1 VVVSAGGARAGG
13 GAGGGAGGEAGGG
26 AGGPLITPG
35 AHWQQEELAASF
47 AERRRILIP
56 LLELQED
63 VVAHLFSR
71 SEHPVKRFLDV
82 GPHPGPMTEL
92 MLGGGVAGS
101 EASAVLV
108 DFSQPMLARAGVNL
122 AEHAG
127 RWEAVAGDLNSP
139 SWRDALPG
147 GRYDA
152 VVSGLAIHHLP
163 QERKPA
169 LFAEILELLEPGGM
183 FVNMDYV
190 AIDGPLRGL
199 FDEAM
204 HANAVRAASSSERER
219 ERENGGTRHR
229 HSSFPASSSA
239 SSPEGDGEG
248 DVDLDDDD
256 DDRPDTVEDQLRWLR
271 EAGFEQV
278 EVHFKWAE
286 AAIFGGIRPVHRAPC
301 GEKGVTRP

>member
-1 VVVSAGGARAGG
+1 MSAPEHHGG
-13 GAGGGAGGEAGGG
+13 GVA
-26 AGGPLITPG
+26 THG

-63 VVAHLFSR
+63 VLTRLFSR
-71 SEHPVKRFLDV
+71 SEHPVRRFLDV
-82 GPHPGPMTEL
+82 GAGAGAMSEL
-92 MLGGGVAGS
+92 MLGASVTGS
-101 EASAVLV
+101 ESSGVLV

-122 AEHAG
+122 AGYAG
-127 RWEAVAGDLNSP
+127 RWQAVTGDLNEP
-139 SWRDALPG
+139 AWRDALPG

-152 VVSGLAIHHLP
+152 VVSGLAIHHLLP
-163 QERKPA
+163 ERKPS

-199 FDEAM
+199 FDEEM
-204 HANAVRAASSSERER
+204 LANAVGA
-219 ERENGGTRHR
+219 
-229 HSSFPASSSA
+229 A
-239 SSPEGDGEG
+239 SSPEAERESGGARHEHALSPHEKA
-248 DVDLDDDD
+248 DLEDD

-271 EAGFEQV
+271 DAGFEQV

-286 AAIFGGIRPVHRAPC
+286 AAIFGGMRP
-301 GEKGVTRP
+301 GE

>member
-1 VVVSAGGARAGG
+1 MSAGGTAS
-13 GAGGGAGGEAGGG
+13 
-26 AGGPLITPG
+26 LTPG

-63 VVAHLFSR
+63 VIERLFSR
-71 SEHPVKRFLDV
+71 GERPVERFLDI
-82 GPHPGPMTEL
+82 GAGAGAMSEL
-92 MLGGGVAGS
+92 MLRAGGKGS
-101 EASAVLV
+101 ASHGVLV
-108 DFSQPMLARAGVNL
+108 DFSEPMLARAGVNL
-122 AEHAG
+122 AGYDG
-127 RWEAVAGDLNSP
+127 RWQAVTGDLNEP

-163 QERKPA
+163 PERKPA

-199 FDEAM
+199 FDEEM
-204 HANAVRAASSSERER
+204 LANAMRA
-219 ERENGGTRHR
+219 
-229 HSSFPASSSA
+229 A
-239 SSPEGDGEG
+239 SSPEGERESGGARHEHASSPEGE
-248 DVDLDDDD
+248 VDLEDD
-256 DDRPDTVEDQLRWLR
+256 DDRPDTVEGQLRWLR
-271 EAGFEQV
+271 DAGFEQV

-286 AAIFGGIRPVHRAPC
+286 AAVFGGMRPV
-301 GEKGVTRP
+301 KGDE

>member
-1 VVVSAGGARAGG
+1 MSAPEQHGG
-13 GAGGGAGGEAGGG
+13 GVA
-26 AGGPLITPG
+26 TPG

-63 VVAHLFSR
+63 VLTRLFSR
-71 SEHPVKRFLDV
+71 SEHPVRRFLDV
-82 GPHPGPMTEL
+82 GAGAGAMSEL
-92 MLGGGVAGS
+92 MLGAGVAGGAGS
-101 EASAVLV
+101 ESSGVLV

-122 AEHAG
+122 AEYAG
-127 RWEAVAGDLNSP
+127 RWQAVTGDLNDP
-139 SWRDALPG
+139 AWRDALPG

-163 QERKPA
+163 PKRKPA

-199 FDEAM
+199 FDEEM
-204 HANAVRAASSSERER
+204 LANAVRAASSSEAGRE
-219 ERENGGTRHR
+219 GGGARHE
-229 HSSFPASSSA
+229 HAL
-239 SSPEGDGEG
+239 SPHEEA
-248 DVDLDDDD
+248 DLEDD
-256 DDRPDTVEDQLRWLR
+256 DDRPDTVEDQLGWLR
-271 EAGFEQV
+271 DVGFEQV

-286 AAIFGGIRPVHRAPC
+286 AAIFGGMRPV
-301 GEKGVTRP
+301 KGDE